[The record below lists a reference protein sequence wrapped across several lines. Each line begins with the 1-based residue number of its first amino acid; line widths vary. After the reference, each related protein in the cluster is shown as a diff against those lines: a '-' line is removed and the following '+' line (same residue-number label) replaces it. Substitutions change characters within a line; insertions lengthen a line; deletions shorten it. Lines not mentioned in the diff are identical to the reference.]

1 MPFVNKFLKDFNKDV
16 YLEPAPVKCKWGC
29 HYYEELKSCCVGSTA
44 VSFSNNLWV
53 IKIRNK
59 FVNAYSPCTNS
70 FLPTSI
76 ALAPNWIGSSKKQ
89 KICNNWHKSHQQ
101 IRCRQKCKDSNEWSF
116 AVALSEKKRNSF
128 FSFRKQCLKLDLIWS
143 FSFSKLLMPFRFS
156 FDLVLCGTMQCIY
169 LYFCMTGI
177 HLLNVKLKN
186 RLFNW
191 KCRRKWKGNDFL
203 ISKLKWHTPLT
214 FCMSGRPFEQ
224 IKVLLWQWK

>member
-29 HYYEELKSCCVGSTA
+29 YYYEELKSGCVGSTA

-59 FVNAYSPCTNS
+59 FENAYSLCTNS

-116 AVALSEKKRNSF
+116 AVALSKKKKRNNF
-128 FSFRKQCLKLDLIWS
+128 FFVQEAMFEIGFDLIFLFFLTADAIS
-143 FSFSKLLMPFRFS
+143 FYIWLGPLWHNAMYLPILLHDWDS
-156 FDLVLCGTMQCIY
+156 SSE
-169 LYFCMTGI
+169 
-177 HLLNVKLKN
+177 
-186 RLFNW
+186 
-191 KCRRKWKGNDFL
+191 RKA
-203 ISKLKWHTPLT
+203 
-214 FCMSGRPFEQ
+214 
-224 IKVLLWQWK
+224 

>member
-29 HYYEELKSCCVGSTA
+29 YYYEELKSCCVGSTA
-44 VSFSNNLWV
+44 VSFSNNLWE

-59 FVNAYSPCTNS
+59 FENAYSLCTNS

-116 AVALSEKKRNSF
+116 AVALSKKKNVTTF
-128 FSFRKQCLKLDLIWS
+128 FCSGSNVWNWIWFDLSLFQNCWCHFVFHLTWS
-143 FSFSKLLMPFRFS
+143 F
-156 FDLVLCGTMQCIY
+156 VAQC
-169 LYFCMTGI
+169 
-177 HLLNVKLKN
+177 NV
-186 RLFNW
+186 
-191 KCRRKWKGNDFL
+191 
-203 ISKLKWHTPLT
+203 STYT
-214 FCMSGRPFEQ
+214 FAWLGF
-224 IKVLLWQWK
+224 IFWT